1 MTYEITPLSKK
12 SFYGK
17 CKVEVEGNTKSLR
30 SYNTIVAT
38 YNIETDKVT
47 VNGWYSATTA
57 RHINAF
63 LYHLGKDTMC
73 KKEMDS

>member
-38 YNIETDKVT
+38 YDIETDKVT

-63 LYHLGKDTMC
+63 LSHLDKPTMC